1 MSVREVWQPDIFQV
15 GDRIRT
21 RSGGLGGTV
30 VQVMSVPLPIMNSGD
45 DDVIIQN
52 RQVVVVHLDFAVDLQ
67 GKLTYCIR
75 GDASTCFEHE

>member
-1 MSVREVWQPDIFQV
+1 MSVHEVWQPDIFQV

-30 VQVMSVPLPIMNSGD
+30 VQVMSVPLPLMTYGD

-52 RQVVVVHLDFAVDLQ
+52 RPMAVVHLDFAVDLQ
-67 GKLTYCIR
+67 GKLTYCVH